1 MWQRIQTLYL
11 FISTIITA
19 ALFFSPLATAIG
31 TDGNTADI
39 FFSDSLP
46 YLYLMISILTA
57 HVFALVLFKRRGVQL
72 RVTVIAA
79 LMMAGFQIWLGFGY
93 FTADDGIIFKFTALL
108 PLMAAFLDVLAIKGI
123 TADILMVESVSRLRT
138 SRKNRKNR

>member
-11 FISTIITA
+11 AVSTAIVA
-19 ALFFSPLATAIG
+19 ALFFSPLARAIG
-31 TDGNTADI
+31 TDGQVAVI
-39 FFSDSLP
+39 YFSDSHP

-57 HVFALVLFKRRGVQL
+57 HAFALFLFKRRGVQL

-79 LMMAGFQIWLGFGY
+79 LLLAGFQIWLGAGY
-93 FTADDGIIFKFTALL
+93 FTSDKGIVHSFTVLL
-108 PLMAAFLDVLAIKGI
+108 PMVAAFFDILAIRGI

-138 SRKNRKNR
+138 SRKNRKRK